1 MTPALVVIAKAPVAG
16 RSKTRLTPPCTP
28 GQAAL
33 LARAALQDTLDAVA
47 ATPVDR
53 RVCALDGEPG
63 DWLPEGFEVI
73 AQRGDGLDERLAH
86 AFADVG
92 EPAVLI
98 GMDTPQ
104 VTPELLALACE
115 RLAAPGVD
123 AVLGAAP
130 DGGYWAIG
138 LREARCELLYGVP
151 MSADDTC
158 VAQRERL
165 LAHGLRVRELPPL
178 RDVDDIADARAVASA
193 APRGRFA
200 RALAEVV

>member
-28 GQAAL
+28 DEAAL

-47 ATPVDR
+47 ATPAAR
-53 RVCALDGEPG
+53 RVCVLEGEPG

-115 RLAAPGVD
+115 RLAG
-123 AVLGAAP
+123 
-130 DGGYWAIG
+130 
-138 LREARCELLYGVP
+138 R
-151 MSADDTC
+151 
-158 VAQRERL
+158 
-165 LAHGLRVRELPPL
+165 
-178 RDVDDIADARAVASA
+178 
-193 APRGRFA
+193 RGRRPGRRRRTAATGPSACA
-200 RALAEVV
+200 RPAPSCCTACR